1 MKIFLDEESVILD
14 ENEPFDLKGLERY
27 SVEQYLVDK
36 GLAKCSTRD
45 CLPVIR
51 AMGQLPQGTPGEC
64 LYHTLCNDAEAFVR
78 RILPHLEGE
87 SLTPLEV
94 DLSIAGIRLKGR
106 IENVYADGLL
116 HYRYANL
123 KVKDRMRLWIHH
135 LLLNFLSAEDYPC
148 HGTLICKDAEF
159 EYPSV
164 EGSEKILGRLLE
176 IYWEGLTRPLH
187 LFPESSWA
195 YVDHLGKGKGEEKAL
210 EYARAKWIGSDH
222 NRGEGND
229 SYYQLCF
236 GKTDPLDEEFRALA
250 VEVFNPIL
258 SFETKV
264 KK

>member
-1 MKIFLDEESVILD
+1 
-14 ENEPFDLKGLERY
+14 
-27 SVEQYLVDK
+27 
-36 GLAKCSTRD
+36 
-45 CLPVIR
+45 
-51 AMGQLPQGTPGEC
+51 
-64 LYHTLCNDAEAFVR
+64 
-78 RILPHLEGE
+78 
-87 SLTPLEV
+87 V
-94 DLSIAGIRLKGR
+94 DLNLAGFRLKGR
-106 IENVYADGLL
+106 IENVFADGLL
-116 HYRYANL
+116 HYRYANP

-135 LLLNFLSAEDYPC
+135 LLLNLLGAEDYPC

-164 EGSEKILGRLLE
+164 EGSEKILERLLE

-187 LFPESSWA
+187 FFAESSWA

-222 NRGEGND
+222 NRGEGQD

-236 GKTDPLDEEFRALA
+236 GKTDPLDEEFRDLA
-250 VEVFNPIL
+250 VEVLNPII